1 MSTNDTTCDPISY
14 TADLMLDAPFS
25 PELADRLLASHGTLE
40 ASLLEWARLA
50 VVENVTRDTGHVTRG
65 SVTS

>member
-25 PELADRLLASHGTLE
+25 PELADLLLASHDTLE

-50 VVENVTRDTGHVTRG
+50 VAGHVTRG